1 MNNKKFAVIGTQPIS
16 ISTYMPS
23 IGVIIVD
30 ELRKIKEELRKI
42 KEDSYVDFSE
52 PTPYSELP
60 KSEEKKFICK
70 GKHQYRE
77 VRNEA
82 TGKVDWIC
90 QCSRNAND

>member
-1 MNNKKFAVIGTQPIS
+1 MKNKRVVVIGTPS
-16 ISTYMPS
+16 IDINTYMPS
-23 IGVIIVD
+23 IGVILVD
-30 ELRKIKEELRKI
+30 ELRKIKEE
-42 KEDSYVDFSE
+42 SYMDFSE